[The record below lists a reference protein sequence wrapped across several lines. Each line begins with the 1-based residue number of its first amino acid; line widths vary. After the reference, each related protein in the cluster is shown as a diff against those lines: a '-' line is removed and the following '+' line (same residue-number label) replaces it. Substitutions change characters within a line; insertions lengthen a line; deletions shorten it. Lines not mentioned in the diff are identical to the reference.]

1 MIGSILEELDILVVY
16 ATKHGSTAVLAEMIC
31 NGVEDVPGC
40 NARLRTVMPIQRQT
54 ENPHELPE
62 DGPPYAEQK
71 DLRECAGIIIGSP
84 TRFGNMC
91 AEMKLFIDQ
100 SLENWISGDLIGKP
114 AGFFTSTSS
123 MHGGQESTLIS
134 MMIPFLHHGM
144 VMVGIPYSVK
154 NLSSTQTGG
163 TPYGASHYSGN
174 NNNTSLSKDESI
186 LAQALGRRVAT
197 VAKKLAKT

>member
-1 MIGSILEELDILVVY
+1 MEELDILVVY

-40 NARLRTVMPIQRQT
+40 NARLRTVMPIKQQT
-54 ENPHELPE
+54 QNSLGHPE
-62 DGPPYAEQK
+62 DGPPYAEQQ
-71 DLRECAGIIIGSP
+71 DLRECAGVIIGSP

-91 AEMKLFIDQ
+91 AEMKFFIDQ

-134 MMIPFLHHGM
+134 MMIPLLHHGM
-144 VMVGIPYSVK
+144 VIVGIPYSEK
-154 NLSSTQTGG
+154 NLSSTLTGG

-174 NNNTSLSKDESI
+174 NNNTTLSKDESI
-186 LAQALGRRVAT
+186 IAQALGRRVSKM
-197 VAKKLAKT
+197 AKKLAKN

>member
-1 MIGSILEELDILVVY
+1 MEELDILVVY

-40 NARLRTVMPIQRQT
+40 NARLRTVMPIKQQT
-54 ENPHELPE
+54 QNSLGHPE

-71 DLRECAGIIIGSP
+71 DLRECAGVIIGSP

-91 AEMKLFIDQ
+91 AEMKFFIDQ

-123 MHGGQESTLIS
+123 MHGGQESTRTLQRKHA
-134 MMIPFLHHGM
+134 LH
-144 VMVGIPYSVK
+144 
-154 NLSSTQTGG
+154 
-163 TPYGASHYSGN
+163 
-174 NNNTSLSKDESI
+174 
-186 LAQALGRRVAT
+186 GRI
-197 VAKKLAKT
+197 

>member
-1 MIGSILEELDILVVY
+1 MEELDILVVY

-40 NARLRTVMPIQRQT
+40 NARLRTVMPIKQQT
-54 ENPHELPE
+54 QNSLGHPE

-71 DLRECAGIIIGSP
+71 DLRECAGVIIGSP

-91 AEMKLFIDQ
+91 AEMKFFIDQ

-134 MMIPFLHHGM
+134 MMIPLLHHGM
-144 VMVGIPYSVK
+144 VMVGIPYSEK
-154 NLSSTQTGG
+154 NLSSTLTGG

-174 NNNTSLSKDESI
+174 NNNTTLSKDESI
-186 LAQALGRRVAT
+186 IAQALGRRVSKM
-197 VAKKLAKT
+197 AKKLAKN